1 MKILG
6 ILKNKSKKEDII
18 KTNNNLKIGIKDF
31 LVAEALN
38 SICKIEK
45 AEGEII
51 TIDKLSSKNSIS
63 FINSFDKL
71 ICFGNNYSLL
81 KEFYRENSHKFI
93 FLEGS
98 LFERDP
104 YKSLKFHKYFR
115 VMQRT
120 HLGDNFIKKY
130 NNNSIRNDFK
140 FISKSVE
147 SKDHVLLINNDM
159 TTENSI
165 ENMKPFDWL
174 EDTINRIIE
183 KTKKKILIRLHPN
196 QSKISNELMKKIN
209 FQTKQVITLSD
220 NKYIK
225 EDIIKSS
232 VAIMYS
238 SGSCVDCLLHGVPV
252 VSTHPSSY
260 CYELFPKKLE
270 DIDNLDEVP
279 YPKIDNFLSAIS
291 NTHFTIQEII
301 NGEFWKIQRN
311 L

>member
-1 MKILG
+1 
-6 ILKNKSKKEDII
+6 
-18 KTNNNLKIGIKDF
+18 
-31 LVAEALN
+31 
-38 SICKIEK
+38 
-45 AEGEII
+45 
-51 TIDKLSSKNSIS
+51 
-63 FINSFDKL
+63 
-71 ICFGNNYSLL
+71 
-81 KEFYRENSHKFI
+81 
-93 FLEGS
+93 
-98 LFERDP
+98 
-104 YKSLKFHKYFR
+104 
-115 VMQRT
+115 
-120 HLGDNFIKKY
+120 
-130 NNNSIRNDFK
+130 
-140 FISKSVE
+140 
-147 SKDHVLLINNDM
+147 
-159 TTENSI
+159 
-165 ENMKPFDWL
+165 
-174 EDTINRIIE
+174 
-183 KTKKKILIRLHPN
+183 
-196 QSKISNELMKKIN
+196 MKKIN

-311 L
+311 FIDE